1 MLLLASWAQR
11 LGFSHDL
18 LVGLVACQAVRITPS
33 GLNKANINKKQTNEI
48 ERVKQKESH
57 KGTQE

>member
-18 LVGLVACQAVRITPS
+18 LVGLVACQAVRIT
-33 GLNKANINKKQTNEI
+33 LLVLRKANMNKKQSIEK
-48 ERVKQKESH
+48 ERVKQKENP
-57 KGTQE
+57 